1 MKGNLLMSTQWFGGK
16 GILLYCRFLYWVL
29 FLNGIRCDLNA
40 ESNVG
45 KGMEWCL
52 PMQHTGCP
60 TLSVILRLSCREQH
74 AFFESSR
81 QSRVWPTR
89 LRFKTFRRLSFTV
102 LLRKLQNRKRYW
114 IRCINILYMHL
125 FQYLLVDNTLCL
137 QSHNHLPIWTMV
149 SVWPACLLS
158 FVRGILFWMGMTKRA
173 TAAEMLGEQA

>member
-1 MKGNLLMSTQWFGGK
+1 MKGNLLMSTQWFGERASCCVSVSFVVCCFW
-16 GILLYCRFLYWVL
+16 LVSV
-29 FLNGIRCDLNA
+29 CDLNA
-40 ESNVG
+40 ESNVE

-52 PMQHTGCP
+52 PMQHTGWP
-60 TLSVILRLSCREQH
+60 TLSVILRMPCREQH

-81 QSRVWPTR
+81 QSRVWPAR
-89 LRFKTFRRLSFTV
+89 LRFKTFRRLSLTV
-102 LLRKLQNRKRYW
+102 LLRKHQNRKRYW